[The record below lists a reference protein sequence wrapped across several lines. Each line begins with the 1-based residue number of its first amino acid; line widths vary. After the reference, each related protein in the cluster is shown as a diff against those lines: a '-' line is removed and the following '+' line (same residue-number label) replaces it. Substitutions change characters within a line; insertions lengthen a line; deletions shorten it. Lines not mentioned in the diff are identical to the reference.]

1 MRSKRSLLFLLV
13 LFCCI
18 TISAQ
23 NNSDLPSTATIN
35 VVVTNFKKQP
45 IRSAEVLFVSADQ
58 NKKLGGRTD
67 AQGKFSIQLPAG
79 SIYTIRLTNMKDTSN
94 YSTINIPA
102 LGPGEYFDAP
112 IDVNIQYEP
121 PKNYT
126 LDNVQF
132 DTGKPTLR
140 PESFTELDEIA
151 EYMRMREEELYEI
164 SGHTDNV
171 GNDQDNL
178 KLSQQRAEAVK
189 NYLVKKGVKAS
200 SLTAKGYGAGRPVAD
215 NSTEQ
220 GRQKNRRTE
229 VKIL

>member
-1 MRSKRSLLFLLV
+1 MQSKCLFLFV
-13 LFCCI
+13 LMSLIGI
-18 TISAQ
+18 TTIAQ
-23 NNSDLPSTATIN
+23 NNNELPTTATIR

-45 IRSAEVLFVSADQ
+45 IKNAEVLFVSADQ

-79 SIYTIRLTNMKDTSN
+79 SIYTVRLTNMKDTSN
-94 YSTINIPA
+94 YSTIDIPA

-121 PKNYT
+121 PKNFT

-140 PESFTELDEIA
+140 PESFKELDEIA
-151 EYMRMREEELYEI
+151 EYMRLKEEELYEI

-178 KLSQQRAEAVK
+178 KLSQERAEAVK

-200 SLTAKGYGAGRPVAD
+200 RLTAKGYGAGRPIAD